1 MAGVECA
8 IKLNFDL
15 SLTDQIIIESQM
27 KITNWA
33 YNKLLEYAL
42 AYRIEYAKTND
53 PKIRDILYTKY
64 GLRNLL
70 PKMKEENPFLKTVH
84 SSPLKNAAL
93 RLTSSIKDYQDSRK
107 GKRKG
112 KKTNFPKF
120 RSHKVKPF
128 SLLYD
133 EIDKGIKIDGRSL
146 RISLGTT
153 AEGKRLYVTGVLEK
167 ALSEFDGIE
176 KVCNLR
182 IKKEHDRFFA
192 VFTVVRQFRS
202 EAKAANP
209 VRVIALDPNHKNLAY
224 GVDNQGCAIEITNFP
239 GMKYFDREIDAI
251 KSKRDKCKRKS
262 VAVVEDG
269 KVLYYKASRRWTR
282 LDEALKSLQQ
292 KRRDQTKQ
300 MLQTLSNFL
309 SKNYEVIAIGDYTPR
324 GGGISRGM
332 RRSMNNRSL
341 IGRFKTQVAW
351 TAFRSGKRYL
361 EWPEHGSTKTCSQCS
376 YKLEFGLV
384 PDIRK
389 WQCPSCLTHHHR
401 DENAAMNG
409 LKKVMLENLPCSG
422 QIPQIKTRHMVRFTG
437 QGLELIQMPAM
448 GSRETS
454 PRKPV
459 KRRASMSEMRDSVS
473 QGVSA

>member
-120 RSHKVKPF
+120 RSHKVKAF

-153 AEGKRLYVTGVLEK
+153 AEGTG
-167 ALSEFDGIE
+167 
-176 KVCNLR
+176 C
-182 IKKEHDRFFA
+182 IK
-192 VFTVVRQFRS
+192 
-202 EAKAANP
+202 
-209 VRVIALDPNHKNLAY
+209 
-224 GVDNQGCAIEITNFP
+224 
-239 GMKYFDREIDAI
+239 
-251 KSKRDKCKRKS
+251 
-262 VAVVEDG
+262 
-269 KVLYYKASRRWTR
+269 
-282 LDEALKSLQQ
+282 
-292 KRRDQTKQ
+292 
-300 MLQTLSNFL
+300 
-309 SKNYEVIAIGDYTPR
+309 
-324 GGGISRGM
+324 
-332 RRSMNNRSL
+332 
-341 IGRFKTQVAW
+341 
-351 TAFRSGKRYL
+351 
-361 EWPEHGSTKTCSQCS
+361 
-376 YKLEFGLV
+376 
-384 PDIRK
+384 
-389 WQCPSCLTHHHR
+389 
-401 DENAAMNG
+401 
-409 LKKVMLENLPCSG
+409 
-422 QIPQIKTRHMVRFTG
+422 
-437 QGLELIQMPAM
+437 
-448 GSRETS
+448 
-454 PRKPV
+454 
-459 KRRASMSEMRDSVS
+459 
-473 QGVSA
+473 